1 MNVITATTRLAR
13 ELQQEYD
20 RKQEAAGLFSWPT
33 AAILPLSA
41 WLSKL
46 WADWLF
52 SGQAK
57 TAARL
62 LRPAEE
68 RVIWEDIIRSG
79 AENQLLDVPTTAE
92 SARASWDLLHA
103 WVLPLEA
110 AEWKDSE
117 DCEAFQ
123 RWAEE
128 FRRSCR
134 ENGWLSGAEL
144 PAFAAEL
151 IERGEVPVPE
161 HVEIAGFF
169 EPTPAQ
175 QRLFD
180 SIARRGTEVRERKLP
195 DAAGKAVRLVLP
207 DASREIRAAA
217 EWARRILETERDTAT
232 PQFRIGIIVPDLSRL
247 RSQIERIFGEEFHP
261 SARLRPDLDPKRLF
275 NISLG
280 LTVDTYPI
288 VETAFL
294 ILETDPQE
302 MPVEIAGRLLRSPF
316 LQGSE
321 EEFTSRALLD
331 VAARSLG
338 EPHVALRDLIAL
350 AGHSDA
356 SHRCPKLVSLLRSW
370 MDQYKTLRTKRM
382 PSEWASGLSG
392 FLRAVGW
399 PGGRELDSIEYQTLE
414 VWNELLSELARMD
427 RVSGSIPLDRAVGV
441 LRRLASAR
449 QFQPESEPAPVQIL
463 GVYEASG
470 LRFDRLWIM
479 GMHDDAWPGASAPDP
494 FLPYG
499 LQRRFNLPHSSPE
512 RQLEFTRTLTAR
524 LLSSAPSVMVSYPA
538 REGDSDLRISPLFG
552 TLPKVEDAGL
562 GLLTAPGYVERLQ
575 DSSRM
580 EARKDYSGP
589 RCGDTTL
596 KGGTFIFKLQAA
608 CPFKAFAELRLKAT
622 APEQPEPGL
631 NALDRGLLVHLI
643 LERIWKQLQSHEGLL
658 SLTEDSLGD
667 IVRSEVASEIKNFS
681 RRRRAL
687 QGSRFAALEQA
698 RLERVIGEW
707 LLLEQ
712 ERQPFAMLEQEEKK
726 TVTVGGIDVN
736 IRADR
741 VDRLADGELVILD
754 YKTGE
759 CRASDW
765 DGPRPNEPQLPI
777 YAVAADSPDSPVVG
791 VFFGRLKTG
800 KVGFRGLA
808 RSKGIV
814 PGVRVPDEQPPLG
827 DTIKEWRKV
836 LDQLGR
842 DFREGKA
849 AVHPKNRHQTCQY
862 CDLPSLC
869 RIGPAGVEL
878 ERGDE

>member
-1 MNVITATTRLAR
+1 
-13 ELQQEYD
+13 
-20 RKQEAAGLFSWPT
+20 
-33 AAILPLSA
+33 
-41 WLSKL
+41 
-46 WADWLF
+46 
-52 SGQAK
+52 
-57 TAARL
+57 
-62 LRPAEE
+62 
-68 RVIWEDIIRSG
+68 
-79 AENQLLDVPTTAE
+79 
-92 SARASWDLLHA
+92 
-103 WVLPLEA
+103 
-110 AEWKDSE
+110 
-117 DCEAFQ
+117 
-123 RWAEE
+123 
-128 FRRSCR
+128 
-134 ENGWLSGAEL
+134 
-144 PAFAAEL
+144 
-151 IERGEVPVPE
+151 
-161 HVEIAGFF
+161 
-169 EPTPAQ
+169 
-175 QRLFD
+175 
-180 SIARRGTEVRERKLP
+180 
-195 DAAGKAVRLVLP
+195 
-207 DASREIRAAA
+207 
-217 EWARRILETERDTAT
+217 
-232 PQFRIGIIVPDLSRL
+232 
-247 RSQIERIFGEEFHP
+247 
-261 SARLRPDLDPKRLF
+261 
-275 NISLG
+275 
-280 LTVDTYPI
+280 
-288 VETAFL
+288 
-294 ILETDPQE
+294 
-302 MPVEIAGRLLRSPF
+302 
-316 LQGSE
+316 
-321 EEFTSRALLD
+321 
-331 VAARSLG
+331 
-338 EPHVALRDLIAL
+338 
-350 AGHSDA
+350 
-356 SHRCPKLVSLLRSW
+356 
-370 MDQYKTLRTKRM
+370 M

-392 FLRAVGW
+392 FLQAVGW
-399 PGGRELDSIEYQTLE
+399 PGDRELDSIEYQTLE

-427 RVSGSIPLDRAVGV
+427 RVSGSVPLDRAVGV

-512 RQLEFTRTLTAR
+512 RQLEFTKTLTDR
-524 LLSSAPSVMVSYPA
+524 LLSSAPSVVVSYPK

-552 TLPKVEDAGL
+552 SDADL
-562 GLLTAPGYVERLQ
+562 GLLTAPGYVEQLQ

-580 EARKDYSGP
+580 ETLEDHNGP
-589 RCGDTTL
+589 PCSDTTL
-596 KGGTFIFKLQAA
+596 KGGTFIFRLQAA
-608 CPFKAFAELRLKAT
+608 CPFKAFAELRLGAT

-667 IVRSEVASEIKNFS
+667 IVRSEVASEIQAFS

-687 QGSRFAALEQA
+687 QGSRFAALEQT
-698 RLERVIGEW
+698 RLERLIREW

-741 VDRLADGELVILD
+741 VDRLANGELVILD

-777 YAVAADSPDSPVVG
+777 YAVAADSPDSPVAG

-814 PGVRVPDEQPPLG
+814 PGVRVPDGQPPLG

-836 LDQLGR
+836 LNQLGR

-849 AVHPKNRHQTCQY
+849 IVDPKNRHQTCQY

-869 RIGPAGVEL
+869 RIGQADVQL
-878 ERGDE
+878 ERNDE